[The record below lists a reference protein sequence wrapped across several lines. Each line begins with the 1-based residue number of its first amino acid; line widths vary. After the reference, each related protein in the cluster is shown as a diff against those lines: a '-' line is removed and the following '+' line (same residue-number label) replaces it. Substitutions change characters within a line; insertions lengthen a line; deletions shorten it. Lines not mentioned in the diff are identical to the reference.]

1 MKLPNEIKDNIN
13 PDHYKS
19 MSKDKR
25 IQCIDAIE
33 ASMTKNQ
40 FKGHLKACVI
50 KYLWRYEDK
59 HEDGIEDLR
68 KAWWYLQRLI
78 DANID

>member
-1 MKLPNEIKDNIN
+1 MKLPKKIKDNIN

-40 FKGHLKACVI
+40 FKGHLSVC
-50 KYLWRYEDK
+50 Y
-59 HEDGIEDLR
+59 
-68 KAWWYLQRLI
+68 
-78 DANID
+78 